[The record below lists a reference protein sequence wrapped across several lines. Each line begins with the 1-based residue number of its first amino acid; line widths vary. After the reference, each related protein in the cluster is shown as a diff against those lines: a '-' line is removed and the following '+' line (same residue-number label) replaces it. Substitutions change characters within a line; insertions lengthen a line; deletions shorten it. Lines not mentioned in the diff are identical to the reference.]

1 MQTQT
6 VSQVAAPSAVRY
18 SAEDLGLIRAAK
30 LTAWL
35 RTEGIDK
42 RDPRIKANLQQLL
55 AAMSDNE
62 GEAAFS
68 KESVERI
75 FSATGSVFLL
85 KVLRNELIV
94 RDFVGFAQTIEMLF
108 EQARQECNVGEVSC
122 LTPELTQAD
131 PDLWGIS
138 LCTVDGQR
146 LSLGDSRAA
155 FCLQDCSQPIIYA
168 VALTEKGPVVVH
180 QFVGYEPVGVHHE
193 GLEIGPDGKP
203 FNPLTGS
210 GALLTAALIGSPQDP
225 LSARFSALCRVY
237 SRLLA
242 GGSVSVHT
250 GSYLSQREANYHNWA
265 AAYRLME
272 LGAFPPGAQ
281 AADAMDLHLQ
291 LASFSI
297 DCQAGALIAAALA
310 NGGVCPLTED
320 RVLSPAATRST
331 LSVMHSCGL
340 GRHSGR
346 FAFKC
351 GLPATAGVSGCLL
364 AVLPN
369 VMGLCLYSPR
379 LLQGRVSARSL
390 HFCELLVRQYS
401 FHLYDSLLHNRKLD
415 PTGRLADSGRARFD
429 AVSTMLYAA
438 RDGDIACL
446 RRFYL
451 TGHDINSCDYDSRT
465 PLHVAASEGRLAAVQ
480 FLCSVCRVDRRLR
493 DRWDLTALD
502 CARILGR
509 SKVEQFLAELD
520 NEESAAVT
528 LASGKQSTTGELNDN
543 VGKIKERCNKESSSN
558 EMQDGSDK
566 DPAGFVG
573 SSKAGSIETGFV
585 GSWSSGSER
594 QEDRSASFEY
604 KGRDEADAQFSSG
617 PDSDGEGEGDDGE
630 AATVTMSGDGCRW
643 WAI

>member
-1 MQTQT
+1 K
-6 VSQVAAPSAVRY
+6 
-18 SAEDLGLIRAAK
+18 RA
-30 LTAWL
+30 
-35 RTEGIDK
+35 
-42 RDPRIKANLQQLL
+42 
-55 AAMSDNE
+55 
-62 GEAAFS
+62 
-68 KESVERI
+68 
-75 FSATGSVFLL
+75 
-85 KVLRNELIV
+85 
-94 RDFVGFAQTIEMLF
+94 
-108 EQARQECNVGEVSC
+108 QECNVGEVSC

-180 QFVGYEPVGVHHE
+180 QFVGYEPVG
-193 GLEIGPDGKP
+193 LEIGPDGKP

-265 AAYRLME
+265 AALPPDGAGRLPARCTGCRRHGFAPCSWRPS
-272 LGAFPPGAQ
+272 L
-281 AADAMDLHLQ
+281 LT
-291 LASFSI
+291 
-297 DCQAGALIAAALA
+297 AGALIAAALA

-390 HFCELLVRQYS
+390 HFCELLYS